1 MPKKKIAVTPG
12 DGIGLEVVPEGVK
25 VLKLIAEYTD
35 FEFEFEDAPIGGNI
49 WKKMGTSL
57 PESSYKIMQNSDAIL
72 FGAVGLPD
80 LPQGVAEIAI
90 LKIRQGFNQY
100 VNLRPVKLFE
110 PLRDKCPLK
119 EEYIGKGID
128 ITTIRENTEGLYS
141 KIGGIIHQDAAV
153 DNMVFTKTGVER
165 IQRFAFE
172 YAKMHKHTKL
182 TSVDKANILSTSQ
195 FWRNNIIEMSKE
207 YPEIKLEHFYIDAF
221 CQWLIRKPYEIETVV
236 TSNMFGDIASD
247 EAAYLI
253 GSLGMAA
260 SGNINPDGISM
271 YEPIHGS
278 APDIAGQG
286 IANPIGTILSVKL
299 MMEQSFKSP
308 EIANM
313 IEHAVEQALYS
324 GRTPDIMPVK
334 EDAKLKKLTT
344 IEMGD
349 LIRDELKKILKK

>member
-153 DNMVFTKTGVER
+153 
-165 IQRFAFE
+165 
-172 YAKMHKHTKL
+172 
-182 TSVDKANILSTSQ
+182 
-195 FWRNNIIEMSKE
+195 
-207 YPEIKLEHFYIDAF
+207 
-221 CQWLIRKPYEIETVV
+221 
-236 TSNMFGDIASD
+236 
-247 EAAYLI
+247 
-253 GSLGMAA
+253 
-260 SGNINPDGISM
+260 
-271 YEPIHGS
+271 
-278 APDIAGQG
+278 
-286 IANPIGTILSVKL
+286 
-299 MMEQSFKSP
+299 
-308 EIANM
+308 
-313 IEHAVEQALYS
+313 
-324 GRTPDIMPVK
+324 
-334 EDAKLKKLTT
+334 
-344 IEMGD
+344 
-349 LIRDELKKILKK
+349 